1 MKKMGKCILCEKY
14 TELTKEHVPPKKS
27 GNTGGK
33 KTRTGNLDDFLKSD
47 FTKGDFPKGIKR
59 KPQGNVYYTLCSK
72 CNSFFGSEYVEEDIR
87 FAEDNKNFLYN
98 NTRNINE
105 ENGTQNL
112 SIRAKTGSC
121 FGR

>member
-1 MKKMGKCILCEKY
+1 
-14 TELTKEHVPPKKS
+14 
-27 GNTGGK
+27 K

-72 CNSFFGSEYVEEDIR
+72 CNSFFGSEYVEEYIR

-98 NTRNINE
+98 NTRKINE

-112 SIRAKTGSC
+112 TIRAKTGSC